1 MKHIDK
7 VGSKTFN
14 AVIAPFS
21 LSTYGDGTDTL
32 QEVTCETTF
41 WL

>member
-21 LSTYGDGTDTL
+21 LSTYGDGTDAL
-32 QEVTCETTF
+32 QGVSSETISC
-41 WL
+41 